1 MKWSLLEL
9 KKHQDT
15 PVTFDE
21 TFDLKAELMS
31 RDSQILDVAPITVNG
46 LLTVSKND
54 YLVHYKIK
62 TVLTLPSSRSLEPVP
77 LPLDFDVDELF
88 MTQEQFDSRAEL
100 IGEEEVLI
108 VEGQTIDLKES
119 VVDNI
124 LLTIPLQILSEE
136 EINSNEL
143 PSGND
148 WVVISEDDYLAQQE
162 AAEENKIDPRL
173 AKLSELLKDD
183 PHDEA

>member
-21 TFDLKAELMS
+21 TFELKAELMS
-31 RDSQILDVAPITVNG
+31 RDSQILDVAPVNVSG
-46 LLTVSKND
+46 LLSVSKND
-54 YLVHYKIK
+54 YLVHYTIK

-77 LPLDFDVDELF
+77 LTLDFSVDELF
-88 MTQEQFDSRAEL
+88 MTQEQFDNRAEL

-108 VEGQTIDLKES
+108 IEGQTIDLKES

-124 LLTIPLQILSEE
+124 LLAIPLQILSEE
-136 EINSNEL
+136 EINSPEL

-148 WVVISEDDYLAQQE
+148 WVVISEEDYLAQQE
-162 AAEENKIDPRL
+162 AAEENNIDPRL

-183 PHDEA
+183 PSDEA